1 MLTPP
6 YHKTHLKW
14 APPKMSLAVQT
25 PTTKGYKMKFYK
37 VITCIVLLLLIAT
50 CLFALCGCKATAN
63 NNCTNCTI
71 QQDVEEDKVSFGKK
85 YYSLDDKGYDKNQYY
100 IFNKDGTATYH
111 VTLTENNKE
120 TYKSTI
126 NFRWFYAGN
135 GQFLML
141 HNGTKMDLGQNDGV
155 FGFGR
160 VIHTTKCVM
169 YWDNMY
175 FVAEDCVNSIP
186 NYGKLVGN
194 TKKLLE
200 LKKPLAR

>member
-1 MLTPP
+1 MVVILT
-6 YHKTHLKW
+6 
-14 APPKMSLAVQT
+14 
-25 PTTKGYKMKFYK
+25 
-37 VITCIVLLLLIAT
+37 ILIAT
-50 CLFALCGCKATAN
+50 CLFALCGCNKATPSN
-63 NNCTNCTI
+63 DSSCTV
-71 QQDVEEDKVSFGKK
+71 QQDLATDKVAFGKK

-141 HNGTKMDLGQNDGV
+141 HNGTKMELGQNDGV

-160 VIHTTKCVM
+160 VMHTTKCVM
-169 YWDNMY
+169 HWDNMY
-175 FVAEDCVNSIP
+175 FVSEDCVNSLT

-194 TKKLLE
+194 TKKLLD
-200 LKKPLAR
+200 LKNPLVK